1 MKKTLRLSFT
11 NIAILASSNA
21 LAVQAVE
28 DTDSPHALNSPYI
41 TNVKGTIVEDYSINK
56 QPKPMHSVLH
66 FLTPPEESQ
75 QDWFNLSATSSNVQG
90 VGSNFVY
97 EALLPPAIP
106 KTIIVAVLDSGVD
119 IEHEDLKNKLW
130 TNQDEIPDNGIDDD
144 NNGYIDD
151 VHGWNF
157 LGNQHGKN
165 VNQDT
170 LEVTREYKKYLDILA
185 EQQPLDADQQAYFKK
200 IEQDFLQ
207 AIEGK
212 RTALERV
219 EEAIELAQTYQQ
231 QILDVILH
239 DDFSISGLTPLIEH
253 ESPLVSEA
261 AGNLVKLFENWYSF
275 DYLDSRRN
283 RYLESLQ
290 YHYNVNFNSR
300 QMIVQDDISNPWEK
314 GYGNNL
320 VKGPSGRHGTHV
332 AGIIAAERGNGIGI
346 DGIAQNVEIMSVRV
360 VPNGDER
367 DKDIANAVRY
377 AVDNGAKI
385 INMSFGKSYSPRKF
399 IVDHAFR
406 YAAKKGVLIIHSA
419 GNSKN
424 DNDLKP
430 SFPNRFAQHAW
441 SQPIETWMDV
451 GASAQYADEK
461 LVARFSNFGQN
472 SVDIFAPGY
481 RILSTTPDNTYA
493 SLSGTSMAAPV
504 VSGVAALVWSNYPDL
519 TATELKSL
527 LMEESRLY
535 SGLLVK
541 KPSSPS
547 DLVPFETVSISGGI
561 VDAEAIFSSLSEQP

>member
-1 MKKTLRLSFT
+1 MKKTLRLSVI
-11 NIAILASSNA
+11 NIAMLASSHA
-21 LAVQAVE
+21 LAAYTTGH
-28 DTDSPHALNSPYI
+28 TDSPYGANSPYI
-41 TNVKGTIVEDYSINK
+41 TNVKGTIVEDYSIK
-56 QPKPMHSVLH
+56 ATPKPVYSFLR
-66 FLTPPEESQ
+66 FLTPPLESQ
-75 QDWFNLSATSSNVQG
+75 QDWFNLSPITSNVQG
-90 VGSNFVY
+90 VGANFVY
-97 EALLPPAIP
+97 DALLPPRIP
-106 KTIIVAVLDSGVD
+106 KTIVVAVLDSGVD

-130 TNQDEIPDNGIDDD
+130 TNTKEIPDNGLDDD

-157 LGNQHGKN
+157 LGNQHGQN

-185 EQQPLDADQQAYFKK
+185 EQQWLDDEQQAYYKK
-200 IEQDFLQ
+200 IEQNYLE
-207 AIEGK
+207 AVESN
-212 RTALERV
+212 RSALERV
-219 EEAIELAQTYQQ
+219 EQATGLARSLQQ
-231 QILDVILH
+231 QILNVILH
-239 DDFSISGLTPLIEH
+239 DDFSVDGLTPLLQHDSPQVAKAAKDLIE
-253 ESPLVSEA
+253 
-261 AGNLVKLFENWYSF
+261 LFDTWYSF
-275 DYLDSRRN
+275 KYLDSRYN
-283 RYLESLQ
+283 RYLEALQ
-290 YHYNVNFNSR
+290 YHYNVNFDTR

-346 DGIAQNVEIMSVRV
+346 DGIAENVEIMSVRV

-377 AVDNGAKI
+377 AVDNGANI

-399 IVDHAFR
+399 VVDHAFR
-406 YAAKKGVLIIHSA
+406 YAAKKGVLIVHSA
-419 GNSKN
+419 GNSKS

-451 GASAQYADEK
+451 GASAKYADEK
-461 LVARFSNFGQN
+461 LVARFSNFGQT

-481 RILSTTPDNTYA
+481 RILSTTPDNTYE

-504 VSGVAALVWSNYPDL
+504 VSGVAALVWSHHPDL
-519 TATELKSL
+519 TATELKSV
-527 LMEESRLY
+527 LMDQARPY
-535 SGLLVK
+535 ADLLVK
-541 KPSSPS
+541 KPSSPEQ
-547 DLVPFETVSISGGI
+547 LVPFETLSISGGI